1 MGRCGCPRARGRTP
15 VIALSA
21 SVQAEDRQAAM
32 DAGMDGFAHK
42 PLDLPALALEIS
54 RVTGVAP
61 LSAPSGEATTTAHDG
76 DADHRAQPLSPAGT
90 DALLVDVQQGLARWG
105 DVQPYHQALRR
116 FAQEQAVW
124 LDAAQHQQ
132 APDTIAQAQATAHR
146 LQGAAANL
154 GLVALVQAARRVE
167 RGDADTPSTQRGQAW
182 RQLRQVLHDTLAAVQ
197 DTMPTELHTPA
208 AATGDAP
215 PSDPGQPTPADTAL
229 VQLWTHQAQRLR
241 QAFHRGECLE
251 PLFAQ
256 FCTSVRPHATGP
268 VLRTLQALEQA
279 SEDFDFEGA
288 VAALDRLQSH
298 LAIRRSEDAVL

>member
-1 MGRCGCPRARGRTP
+1 
-15 VIALSA
+15 
-21 SVQAEDRQAAM
+21 
-32 DAGMDGFAHK
+32 
-42 PLDLPALALEIS
+42 
-54 RVTGVAP
+54 
-61 LSAPSGEATTTAHDG
+61 
-76 DADHRAQPLSPAGT
+76 
-90 DALLVDVQQGLARWG
+90 VDVQQGLARWG
-105 DVQPYHQALRR
+105 DVLPYHQALRR
-116 FAQEQAVW
+116 FAQEQAIW
-124 LDAAQHQQ
+124 LDAAEHQQ

-167 RGDADTPSTQRGQAW
+167 RGNADTPSTQRGQAW

-197 DTMPTELHTPA
+197 DTMPPALHTPA
-208 AATGDAP
+208 AASGDAT
-215 PSDPGQPTPADTAL
+215 PSDPGQPAPADTAL

-256 FCTSVRPHATGP
+256 FCASVRPHATGP
-268 VLRTLQALEQA
+268 ALRTLQALEQA

-298 LAIRRSEDAVL
+298 LTPSRSEDAVL